1 MRYAKHKKQ
10 DKCCR
15 IIRRCGGCGKKTV
28 FTSAGKFRVNANGR
42 RLDIW
47 LICRCERCGHTWNV
61 PVYERITPERLDPE
75 LYQRFME
82 NDLPLAEQYARDRG
96 FWKSRGCRL
105 AKGQEK

>member
-1 MRYAKHKKQ
+1 M
-10 DKCCR
+10 
-15 IIRRCGGCGKKTV
+15 
-28 FTSAGKFRVNANGR
+28 NANGR

-96 FWKSRGCRL
+96 FWKSRGCRR
-105 AKGQEK
+105 AKGQDK